1 MMFWLRTRQI
11 ILEELSD
18 PLLLFIFKFKSIFR
32 ERQQIAVTF
41 NEF

>member
-18 PLLLFIFKFKSIFR
+18 PLLLFIFKFKSISR
-32 ERQQIAVTF
+32 ERQQIAVIF